1 MGNKT
6 SKEEITK
13 QYIIKQ
19 KIGSGSFAQV
29 KRCIRRKDNKEF
41 AVKIIKMQSLNKEEL
56 GSLEDEVNILTKLKH
71 PGVVKLY
78 DVFRTKKHFY
88 IILEM
93 LHGGELFDRIV
104 KKGHFSESDA
114 ARMTEQITL
123 AIDYLHG
130 KGVVHRDLKPENLL
144 FDSKRDD
151 ANLKI
156 TDFGLAKY
164 IEGPVNADDD
174 PLMKTACGTPGYV
187 APEILRKNMYGP
199 ACDMWSLGVILY
211 ILLCGFPPFGAS
223 NVKDLYRKI
232 RRVDFSFPKPY
243 WTNIS
248 DDAKD
253 LVKHLLNGTP
263 KDRYTPKDVLKHKWI
278 QKEVHPERRFGKDYM
293 TRLQKTILRGR
304 FIKGII
310 AIIAINR
317 FKARFAD
324 SFKIDV
330 EDEAKQRRQDE
341 DALLQGFKKT
351 LPAPGAPPAYQEPGT
366 LDIDAKKDDDL
377 VPAAKQL
384 SI

>member
-13 QYIIKQ
+13 QYIIKN

-29 KRCIRRKDNKEF
+29 KRCIRRSDNKEF
-41 AVKIIKMQSLNKEEL
+41 AVKIIKMQSLNKDEL
-56 GSLEDEVNILTKLKH
+56 KGLEDEVNILTKLKH

-104 KKGHFSESDA
+104 AKGHFNEEDA

-123 AIDYLHG
+123 AIQYLHQN
-130 KGVVHRDLKPENLL
+130 GVTHRDLKPENLL
-144 FDSKRDD
+144 FDSKADD

-156 TDFGLAKY
+156 TDFGLAKLV
-164 IEGPVNADDD
+164 ETTNKDDD

-187 APEILRKNMYGP
+187 APEILRKQLYTQ

-223 NVKDLYRKI
+223 NVKELYRKI

-243 WTNIS
+243 WSDIS
-248 DDAKD
+248 EDAKD
-253 LVKHLLNGTP
+253 LVRHLLNGDP
-263 KDRYTPKDVLKHKWI
+263 MKRYKPKDVLKHKWI
-278 QKEVHPERRFGKDYM
+278 MKQVHPERKFGKDYM
-293 TRLQKTILRGR
+293 TRLQKTILRRR

-317 FKARFAD
+317 FKAKFSDAFTLD
-324 SFKIDV
+324 ESK
-330 EDEAKQRRQDE
+330 EDKEEKKSAE
-341 DALLQGFKKT
+341 DKLLRGFKK
-351 LPAPGAPPAYQEPGT
+351 GAGLDDTGGKPPAYS
-366 LDIDAKKDDDL
+366 DDDL
-377 VPAAKQL
+377 IPISKKQDNL